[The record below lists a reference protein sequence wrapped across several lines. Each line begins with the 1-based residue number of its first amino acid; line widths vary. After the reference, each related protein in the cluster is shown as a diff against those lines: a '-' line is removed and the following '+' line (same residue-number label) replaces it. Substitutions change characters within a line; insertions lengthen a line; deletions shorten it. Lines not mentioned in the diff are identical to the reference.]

1 VFAQSSFGVV
11 TRAGFWLM
19 PAPQSLFTLTMHL
32 PEPEDIG
39 WLVDVLTPL
48 RIRRV
53 IDHPV
58 SATCYMA
65 SATTTSQRG
74 EWYQGR
80 GALPDSVVREI
91 MAKRGAGWW
100 NFSIRLDG
108 DPEVNEAHLRIIR
121 SAFAPHTR
129 QEFEITR
136 WSADEASIHP
146 AAPAP
151 SVFAL
156 QIVNWYGGRG
166 GHLGFS
172 PVLPPDGARVLEQLN
187 RTRRR
192 YAEFGIDYSGTF
204 YVDGRHVTNI
214 NLILFD
220 RDDAD
225 MATRVRSLFGALV
238 KDSAAAGYGEYR
250 THLSFMDAVAGTFDY
265 NHHALLRLSET
276 VKDALDPN
284 GIIAPG
290 KSGIWP
296 RVYRNKR
303 SST

>member
-1 VFAQSSFGVV
+1 MFAQSSFGVV

-136 WSADEASIHP
+136 WSADEA
-146 AAPAP
+146 
-151 SVFAL
+151 
-156 QIVNWYGGRG
+156 
-166 GHLGFS
+166 
-172 PVLPPDGARVLEQLN
+172 
-187 RTRRR
+187 
-192 YAEFGIDYSGTF
+192 
-204 YVDGRHVTNI
+204 
-214 NLILFD
+214 
-220 RDDAD
+220 
-225 MATRVRSLFGALV
+225 
-238 KDSAAAGYGEYR
+238 
-250 THLSFMDAVAGTFDY
+250 
-265 NHHALLRLSET
+265 
-276 VKDALDPN
+276 
-284 GIIAPG
+284 
-290 KSGIWP
+290 
-296 RVYRNKR
+296 
-303 SST
+303 